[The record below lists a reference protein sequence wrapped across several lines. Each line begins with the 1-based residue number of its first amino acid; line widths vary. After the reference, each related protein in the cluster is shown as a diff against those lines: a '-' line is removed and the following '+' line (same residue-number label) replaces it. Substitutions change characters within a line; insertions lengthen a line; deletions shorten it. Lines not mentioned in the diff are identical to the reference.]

1 MFFSM
6 FFLKDFCLDG
16 FPFDCQRLKAEL
28 QLLNEGFKLVPHFCT
43 AGDRAFRVERRPV
56 SAPN

>member
-1 MFFSM
+1 M

-28 QLLNEGFKLVPHFCT
+28 QLLNEGFELVPHFCT